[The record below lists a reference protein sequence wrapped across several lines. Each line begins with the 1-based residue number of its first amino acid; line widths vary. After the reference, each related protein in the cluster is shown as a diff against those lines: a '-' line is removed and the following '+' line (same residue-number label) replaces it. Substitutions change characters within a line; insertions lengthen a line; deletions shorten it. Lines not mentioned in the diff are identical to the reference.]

1 VESIN
6 GRSSLKIAHIVRSV
20 NKHGHHKKLLFLV
33 GQFLR
38 IFSSETAWPNK
49 AKFYKKH
56 LWNVVYKI
64 PYFILIRQKTWSP
77 WEVLISELAA
87 IKKKIII

>member
-1 VESIN
+1 LAKRFQRRIFLEIDQLET
-6 GRSSLKIAHIVRSV
+6 RIAFGSV

-33 GQFLR
+33 GQFLK

-64 PYFILIRQKTWSP
+64 PYFILIRQRATQALL
-77 WEVLISELAA
+77 VLE
-87 IKKKIII
+87 KIF